1 MIIDDVEEITSSLE
15 DLLTAFGY
23 KTFIADN
30 ATDGIN
36 MIRNHK
42 PDLIISDIMMPVL
55 DGFFVLQEIKSDQ
68 QISDIP
74 IIIITAKTE
83 KETFSKS
90 MESGANYFIEKPFS
104 IKELLKIVDSVLKN
118 E

>member
-1 MIIDDVEEITSSLE
+1 MIIDDAEEITSSLE

-23 KTFIADN
+23 KTLIADN
-30 ATDGIN
+30 ATDGLN
-36 MIRNHK
+36 MIRKHQ

-55 DGFFVLQEIKSDQ
+55 DGFFVLQEIKSDKK
-68 QISDIP
+68 ISDIP

-90 MESGANYFIEKPFS
+90 MESGANHFIEKPFS
-104 IKELLKIVDSVLKN
+104 VKELLKIVDSILKD